1 MIPGNRAPA
10 RSENETTMSLS
21 NSALMDELQ
30 QTAEGDL
37 SVLYKAI
44 SLTPDRATGFLGQK
58 TKRAEDVKAK
68 IRELLAEATRSAA

>member
-1 MIPGNRAPA
+1 
-10 RSENETTMSLS
+10 MSLS

-44 SLTPDRATGFLGQK
+44 SLTPERSTGFFWQK
-58 TKRAEDVKAK
+58 AKRADDVKAK
-68 IRELLAEATRSAA
+68 ILEILASAPSSAV